1 MLSRCLLRR
10 FKVSLVEVGP
20 RDGLQNEPKSID
32 VATKRE
38 FIKKLE
44 QSGLKHIEVG
54 AFVSPKWVPQM
65 ASSEELITKLVAEN
79 PKFDYSALVPN
90 ENGMLSAIKSGLKQI
105 SVFTAVSETFSQKN
119 TNCSVEESL
128 DRISKVIKL
137 AKEND
142 IQVAR

>member
-1 MLSRCLLRR
+1 MLIRVLFKR

-32 VATKRE
+32 LNTKIE

-44 QSGLKHIEVG
+44 QAGLEHIEVG

-65 ASSEELITKLVAEN
+65 ASSEELITALVKEN
-79 PKFDYSALVPN
+79 PRFDYSALVPN
-90 ENGMLSAIKSGLKQI
+90 ENGMRSAIKTGIKHV

-128 DRISKVIKL
+128 NRIQQVIKL
-137 AKEND
+137 AKEQG
-142 IQVAR
+142 IRVIE